1 MGYQYSTK
9 VGLQASPKRPAG
21 QVAVYDHIILRL
33 EDIVPSIITKYG
45 TANTQALTYSLEY
58 PEQLMSLPHI
68 SVTFVS
74 EISKDIG
81 LGMVAGGSAAGEL
94 SGFTKAMT
102 LFLDIWARNS
112 QERDLIA
119 DAILYCIH
127 TSRPHFA
134 SKGIRDLRHL
144 ESATR
149 NFEQADTTVYPRVS
163 MQTTRVWRK
172 VLSLQ
177 VEYDLVF
184 VPPSEEELAI
194 IEQID
199 LTVSYDDVSVSYQ
212 IGQVTDLIL
221 DSKYIMKEHLERLIW

>member
-45 TANTQALTYSLEY
+45 TVNTQALTYSLEY

-68 SVTFVS
+68 SVTFIS

-134 SKGIRDLRHL
+134 ARGIRDLRHL

-163 MQTTRVWRK
+163 MQATKVWRK

-212 IGQVTDLIL
+212 IGQATDLIL
-221 DSKYIMKEHLERLIW
+221 DSRYIMKEHLERLIW

>member
-1 MGYQYSTK
+1 M
-9 VGLQASPKRPAG
+9 QASPKRPAG

-45 TANTQALTYSLEY
+45 TTNTQALSYSLEY
-58 PEQLMSLPHI
+58 PEQIMSLPHI
-68 SVTFVS
+68 SVTFIA

-102 LFLDIWARNS
+102 IFLDIWARNS

-127 TSRPHFA
+127 TSRPHCA

-149 NFEQADTTVYPRVS
+149 NFEQGKESIYPRAS
-163 MQTTRVWRK
+163 LQATRVWRK

-199 LTVSYDDVSVSYQ
+199 LTVSYDDASVSYQ
-212 IGQVTDLIL
+212 IGQATDLIL
-221 DSKYIMKEHLERLIW
+221 DSRYIMKEHLERLIW

>member
-1 MGYQYSTK
+1 MGYQYSTQ
-9 VGLQASPKRPAG
+9 VGLQASPKRSAG

-45 TANTQALTYSLEY
+45 TTNTQALSYSLEY
-58 PEQLMSLPHI
+58 PEQIMSLPHI
-68 SVTFVS
+68 SVAFVS
-74 EISKDIG
+74 EMSKEVG

-94 SGFTKAMT
+94 SGFTKTMI
-102 LFLDIWARNS
+102 LSLDIWARNS

-134 SKGIRDLRHL
+134 ARGIRDLRHL
-144 ESATR
+144 EATTR
-149 NFEQADTTVYPRVS
+149 IFEQAKESLYPRAS

-172 VLSLQ
+172 VLRLQ

-184 VPPSEEELAI
+184 IPPSEDELAI

-199 LTVSYDDVSVSYQ
+199 LTVSYDGVSVSHQ
-212 IGQVTDLIL
+212 IGQATDLIL
-221 DSKYIMKEHLERLIW
+221 DSRYIMKKHLERLIW